1 MHLRGSSIYFAVV
14 GLSSTSAVLAAVA
27 PYGQCGGNG
36 FSGETACADGWSCNK
51 VNDWYSQCVQG
62 AAAAPA
68 PAAPVNNAPAQPA
81 TTAAGAKPTKAC
93 SAKSKTVKP
102 TKACSAK
109 TKVPTTLATMIAS
122 AIPEESV
129 VVVTPTPAAKPA
141 AAAGGNVKGNG
152 ANGAKCNINAAFQA
166 KGKKYIGIA
175 ADGNTIGKKAVSDLM
190 TANFGQVTPEN
201 SMKWDATEGT
211 QGQLNLNGANTLV
224 DYATKN
230 KMLIRGHTTVWHSQL
245 PNWVS
250 SIKDKAKLEAA
261 MVSHIT
267 KLMTAYKGKVYA
279 WDVVNE
285 IFNEDGSFRPSVFY
299 NVLGEGFVATAFK
312 AAKKADPNAK
322 LYINDYNLDTAS
334 YAKTKAMAAK
344 VKQWIAAGVPIDGIG
359 SQSHL
364 GGPWPIAEY
373 PGALKS
379 LCAAAPECAITEL
392 DIKGASASDYKT
404 AIGACL
410 DIKNCVGVTVWGVG
424 DADSWRKGENP
435 LLFNSQYQAKES
447 YNAVCSLLG
456 A

>member
-1 MHLRGSSIYFAVV
+1 MHLRGSSMYFAVV

-36 FSGETACADGWSCNK
+36 FSGETSCSDGWSCNK

-62 AAAAPA
+62 AAAVA
-68 PAAPVNNAPAQPA
+68 PAAPVNNAPAAPA
-81 TTAAGAKPTKAC
+81 TTAAAAKPTKAC
-93 SAKSKTVKP
+93 SAKSKTVQP

-109 TKVPTTLATMIAS
+109 GKPTTMATI
-122 AIPEESV
+122 
-129 VVVTPTPAAKPA
+129 VVTPTPAAAAKPA
-141 AAAGGNVKGNG
+141 AQPANVKGTG

-175 ADGNTIGKKAVSDLM
+175 TDGNTIGKPAIKSLM
-190 TANFGQVTPEN
+190 VANFGQVTPEN

-211 QGQLNLNGANTLV
+211 EGKLNLNGANTLV
-224 DYATKN
+224 DFATQN

-245 PNWVS
+245 PAWVS
-250 SIKDKAKLEAA
+250 QIKDKAKLEAA
-261 MVSHIT
+261 MVGHIT
-267 KLMTAYKGKVYA
+267 RLMTAYKGKVYA

-392 DIKGASASDYKT
+392 DIKGASANDYKT

-410 DIKNCVGVTVWGVG
+410 DIKNCVGVTVWGVS
-424 DADSWRKGENP
+424 DTDSWRKSENP
-435 LLFNSQYQAKES
+435 LLFNSQNQAKES